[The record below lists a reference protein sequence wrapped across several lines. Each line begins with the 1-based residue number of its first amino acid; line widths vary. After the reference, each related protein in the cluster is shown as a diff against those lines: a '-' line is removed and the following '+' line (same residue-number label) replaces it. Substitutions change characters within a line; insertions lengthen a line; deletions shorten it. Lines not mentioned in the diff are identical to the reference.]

1 MHKNEKKVLLAWQLV
16 TNGYRHWAEKKM
28 EERMGKAKEKGSMKE
43 RRNEKERYI
52 IKRPEGESRRKK
64 KIEKERKE

>member
-1 MHKNEKKVLLAWQLV
+1 
-16 TNGYRHWAEKKM
+16 M